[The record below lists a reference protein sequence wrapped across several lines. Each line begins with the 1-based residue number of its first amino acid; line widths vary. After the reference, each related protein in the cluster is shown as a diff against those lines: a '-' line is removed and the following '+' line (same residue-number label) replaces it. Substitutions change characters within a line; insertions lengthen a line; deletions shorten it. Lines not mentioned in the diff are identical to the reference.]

1 MSDRGVEQIIERAKE
16 KLTSA
21 KTEWEHRVTELRMIR
36 LIALEQLLF
45 EYTAAELR
53 KLAPA
58 FNTALADL
66 RSTVTREACVTGKF
80 YFLKLSLTNKAS
92 VLFSLEAKFFEHFF
106 SCVFGEKLSTSTLCQ
121 SCESD
126 HSQSHQVD
134 SKLC

>member
-1 MSDRGVEQIIERAKE
+1 MERAKQ

-45 EYTAAELR
+45 EYSAAELR
-53 KLAPA
+53 KFAPA

-80 YFLKLSLTNKAS
+80 FKKQRIKLEKI
-92 VLFSLEAKFFEHFF
+92 EH
-106 SCVFGEKLSTSTLCQ
+106 SRNTKLQGDYNTSKGGAYNT
-121 SCESD
+121 
-126 HSQSHQVD
+126 
-134 SKLC
+134 